1 VSPNLNKEKTIMM
14 PYTLNLFPSTL
25 LFGTPGGPGGG
36 SGGGGK
42 KKSKKTAKK
51 KAKKK

>member
-1 VSPNLNKEKTIMM
+1 MM
-14 PYTLNLFPSTL
+14 PYTQVSNYDGSEFPSTL

-36 SGGGGK
+36 SGGGSK